1 METTRMDLL
10 VTLDEHYLPQLRVM
24 LTSLRLSHRGVQCR
38 VYLLHRSIP
47 EERLAAL
54 ESGLAGWGYQL
65 VLIRVDEAVFQ
76 DAPVT
81 DRYPQ
86 EMYYRLLAARFLP
99 EELKRVL
106 YLDPDILVINPVRAL
121 YDTDLEGDLMA
132 AATHTGLLAGITDPV
147 NRLRLENYE
156 AEAYYNS
163 GVLVMDLSA
172 MRREVRP
179 GDIFDYAREH
189 ADILL
194 MPDQDVLNGLYGG
207 QILGVDDSL
216 WNYDARRFDRYLL
229 LSQGERDMDWVMDHT
244 AILHFCGKRK
254 PWNHSYQGRFSA
266 LYKHYQRLVE
276 RR

>member
-10 VTLDEHYLPQLRVM
+10 VTLDEHYLPQLKVM
-24 LTSLRLSHRGVQCR
+24 LTSLRLSHPGVQCR

-194 MPDQDVLNGLYGG
+194 LPDQDVLNGLYGG

-216 WNYDARRFDRYLL
+216 WNYDARRFDRYLGNIVKF
-229 LSQGERDMDWVMDHT
+229 Q
-244 AILHFCGKRK
+244 
-254 PWNHSYQGRFSA
+254 PFS
-266 LYKHYQRLVE
+266 LI
-276 RR
+276 